1 MKNLSAKEQ
10 KQLREKAK
18 KELVRLESIDTDTIQ
33 LLDKF
38 KNKFNYCETIYKMV
52 LKEHQRSKGKDP
64 QDENLKLNMNQVP
77 SALKFAGYTFD
88 KDLLTEIF
96 GSARPNSSKG
106 KTVKK
111 LRDRI
116 THGISRNAIEEITN
130 RQIELFG
137 YMDTFLDIIRT
148 FDDIAT

>member
-1 MKNLSAKEQ
+1 
-10 KQLREKAK
+10 
-18 KELVRLESIDTDTIQ
+18 
-33 LLDKF
+33 
-38 KNKFNYCETIYKMV
+38 MV
-52 LKEHQRSKGKDP
+52 LKEHQRSKGKAP
-64 QDENLKLNMNQVP
+64 QDETLKLNMKQVP

-137 YMDTFLDIIRT
+137 YMDTFLNIIRT

>member
-38 KNKFNYCETIYKMV
+38 KNKFDHCEIVYKIV
-52 LKEHQRSKGKDP
+52 FKEHQKNKGNIVKDHDFEP
-64 QDENLKLNMNQVP
+64 DMRQVP
-77 SALKFAGYTFD
+77 YALKFAGYTFD
-88 KDLLTEIF
+88 NNVLTEIF
-96 GSARPNSSKG
+96 GSKRPNRLKG
-106 KTVKK
+106 KTVKT
-111 LRDRI
+111 LRIKI
-116 THGISRNAIEEITN
+116 THDINRNAIEEITN

-137 YMDTFLDIIRT
+137 YMDTFLNIIRT

>member
-38 KNKFNYCETIYKMV
+38 KNKFDHCEIVYKIV
-52 LKEHQRSKGKDP
+52 FKEHQKNKGNIVKDHDFEP
-64 QDENLKLNMNQVP
+64 DMRQVP
-77 SALKFAGYTFD
+77 YALKFAGYTFD
-88 KDLLTEIF
+88 NNLLTEIF
-96 GSARPNSSKG
+96 GSKRPNRLKG
-106 KTVKK
+106 K
-111 LRDRI
+111 
-116 THGISRNAIEEITN
+116 RNAIEEITN

-137 YMDTFLDIIRT
+137 YMDTFLNIIRT

>member
-52 LKEHQRSKGKDP
+52 LKEHRR
-64 QDENLKLNMNQVP
+64 L
-77 SALKFAGYTFD
+77 
-88 KDLLTEIF
+88 
-96 GSARPNSSKG
+96 
-106 KTVKK
+106 
-111 LRDRI
+111 
-116 THGISRNAIEEITN
+116 
-130 RQIELFG
+130 
-137 YMDTFLDIIRT
+137 
-148 FDDIAT
+148 